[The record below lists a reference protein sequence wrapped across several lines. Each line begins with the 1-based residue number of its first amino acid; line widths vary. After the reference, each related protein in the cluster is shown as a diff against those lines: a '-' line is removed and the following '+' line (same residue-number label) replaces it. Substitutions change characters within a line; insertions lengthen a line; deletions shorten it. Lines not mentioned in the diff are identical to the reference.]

1 MKKFVSLFLCLFL
14 FVSCGVSENAESP
27 AGTVEITIT
36 SPEGEILSAT
46 TKISEDSTVLDA
58 LLSAAKEND
67 LKVVFSGGKT
77 AAYITSIGDIATGDY
92 GPMSGWIYTVN
103 GESVFE
109 SCSSLK
115 VQDGDKILWEYITEF
130 TE

>member
-1 MKKFVSLFLCLFL
+1 MKKIVSLFLCLFL
-14 FVSCGVSENAESP
+14 FVSCGVSENAEAP

-36 SPEGEILSAT
+36 SPKGELLSSIT
-46 TKISEDSTVLDA
+46 EISDGWTVLDA
-58 LLSAAKEND
+58 LLSAAKEKE

-92 GPMSGWIYTVN
+92 GPMSGWVYYVN
-103 GESVFE
+103 GETVFE
-109 SCSSLK
+109 SCGTLK
-115 VQDGDKILWEYITEF
+115 VHDGDEILWEYITEF